1 MVCDVCSVVITL
13 EVAKPPKAVSDRLT
27 SVWCAHHR
35 TTGSG
40 AAVCDWY
47 SLSLRGTGWRDQIA
61 KLQPGVRFV
70 VVGRLEHR
78 SFRRSDTGDLVLV
91 VDVVPVQ
98 PLSSVSY
105 THLTLPTK
113 A

>member
-1 MVCDVCSVVITL
+1 MVCDVCSVVIAL

-61 KLQPGVRFV
+61 KLQPGARFV

-78 SFRRSDTGDLVLV
+78 SFRRADTGDLVLV
-91 VDVVPVQ
+91 VDVVPMQ
-98 PLSSVSY
+98 PLSFG
-105 THLTLPTK
+105 
-113 A
+113 